1 MEMLEGNAKMLGTSV
16 VNVLENVPGV
26 NNVLSALASDKGG
39 AAAPSWTVTLVVKLP
54 DPGSQSETVTLT
66 VHTQGPMTLEW
77 PGFGGV
83 RAGKAAFGRL
93 PQIEPV
99 LNKSAAAGSPR
110 KASKSM
116 GMASRVLGRSG
127 RVDPES
133 VSRSPK
139 HLEGAHEATGHRDAA
154 MEDVH
159 AMVMAMV
166 DQELREEREQNWPR
180 PAETKSLLTL
190 RDFTGAMLVH
200 NLLLAGA
207 QGKDPRAHKLFLE
220 IVHKIPR
227 LLLDVH
233 DGSLIF
239 HGEGPLHVLAV
250 NGREMDEA
258 EVVEKVLVDC
268 LRTFRRGIAE
278 RKISPEELVSSRQWE
293 DEEVVKSR
301 DTPHTQ
307 GTKSPDTA
315 IPRYDEAMKDGE
327 VKTNYPC
334 AMNSP
339 CSINGKARDQLMRPL
354 LECDANSDG
363 EFFKVAP
370 MKYFGGTPIAYFAV
384 FGMKELLQELVGEP
398 KKVAE
403 ARKKAEFDTSLLPA
417 AQRLRV
423 EQAREKTAI
432 WMQTTLN
439 GMPMPQPMPG
449 PLSPQERYYLVNELR
464 SKHSQYLPIHAVTA
478 SDNHV
483 MYDFMVDICGANDML
498 EVEELSALKLAV
510 VLGKQAMVKHI
521 LKRRLKIAWTWG
533 PVTQYMIPLDEIDTA
548 GKRVMVTGER
558 CLGNLQ
564 LLELVVAPNAKKVTS
579 QMMEDDF
586 MNGFFFKLIETKWYN
601 NGRNWYCLNV
611 GFHFFF
617 TFQLTFLAAPSILD
631 PRLAEPIP
639 SRVNGS
645 QLQLAML
652 LSLILLEEELREIGL
667 WIYVRKLRFTWRQ
680 MLEAPLGRGIAIREL
695 GSCMLLRRAHFRL
708 PMALLTLVA
717 AIIETHISTL
727 HAETEAGDRYGP
739 GSDQSDLMS
748 QARALEEW
756 PNICLAFAAAL
767 AWWLLMLDA
776 FQWSEELGVF
786 SAMVLKMLSGDIL
799 SKFLPLYVPI
809 LLAFT
814 TSMHAINPQKTTHDS
829 RWSSW
834 WQTFESLV
842 LFSLVGEPPDI
853 ALGVE
858 GTGDI
863 HPVDMFW
870 DRHFRPEFTEGL
882 SKFNWSAGG
891 FVILYILFLF
901 VVLLLLI
908 NLLIAMMSSTYENE
922 KDSARLQWR
931 ILFARLVLRYELLN
945 LPLAMLDPKRHETRV
960 MLGKKSDPGFQYT
973 HSPFRSYDKD
983 AHLNLD
989 SEGGDLFADSEG
1001 DGQGAEAPAAGPA
1014 ESAEAKREHVE
1025 AVARRTAEIVL
1036 EQLAQG
1042 GAKHGIDPRAI
1053 ATHFQD
1059 RPGTPPRRMAAS
1071 DREVQRSA
1079 SRSSLPLPLPPVGRC
1094 PPPLKLVQGHAA
1106 FGGPAALPPP
1116 YTPTLGE
1123 GGASAL
1129 NAPSW
1134 RRHRVTSPCASWE

>member
-1 MEMLEGNAKMLGTSV
+1 
-16 VNVLENVPGV
+16 
-26 NNVLSALASDKGG
+26 
-39 AAAPSWTVTLVVKLP
+39 
-54 DPGSQSETVTLT
+54 
-66 VHTQGPMTLEW
+66 
-77 PGFGGV
+77 
-83 RAGKAAFGRL
+83 
-93 PQIEPV
+93 
-99 LNKSAAAGSPR
+99 
-110 KASKSM
+110 
-116 GMASRVLGRSG
+116 
-127 RVDPES
+127 
-133 VSRSPK
+133 
-139 HLEGAHEATGHRDAA
+139 
-154 MEDVH
+154 
-159 AMVMAMV
+159 
-166 DQELREEREQNWPR
+166 
-180 PAETKSLLTL
+180 
-190 RDFTGAMLVH
+190 
-200 NLLLAGA
+200 
-207 QGKDPRAHKLFLE
+207 
-220 IVHKIPR
+220 
-227 LLLDVH
+227 
-233 DGSLIF
+233 
-239 HGEGPLHVLAV
+239 VLAV
-250 NGREMDEA
+250 NGRSMDEA

-645 QLQLAML
+645 
-652 LSLILLEEELREIGL
+652 LILLEEELREIGL

-891 FVILYILFLF
+891 FVILYVLFVL
-901 VVLLLLI
+901 VVLLLMI
-908 NLLIAMMSSTYENE
+908 NLLIAMMSSTYDNE

-960 MLGKKSDPGFQYT
+960 MVGDSKVHDREVYL
-973 HSPFRSYDKD
+973 FRSYDKD
-983 AHLNLD
+983 APLNLD
-989 SEGGDLFADSEG
+989 GKGGDIFADVELELEG
-1001 DGQGAEAPAAGPA
+1001 DDGDKAPPPAGPTEMSEKHVEMVARRLEAKLEDIVLKQLVGLAAPAAGIA
-1014 ESAEAKREHVE
+1014 EGIALLRASQLHAVE
-1025 AVARRTAEIVL
+1025 VKQP
-1036 EQLAQG
+1036 QLHA
-1042 GAKHGIDPRAI
+1042 IDPRAPASHFGDVPRYKAANDMEVARPRPPPPTTVPSWSHQDGHQRLHLGASAPQCLCTSLHLPLCTSLQSLI
-1053 ATHFQD
+1053 ASAQRT
-1059 RPGTPPRRMAAS
+1059 AA
-1071 DREVQRSA
+1071 EVQRSA
-1079 SRSSLPLPLPPVGRC
+1079 NRALLPPVRC
-1094 PPPLKLVQGHAA
+1094 PPPFNSDGSERPRTVQGQLFSQSVSHYDA
-1106 FGGPAALPPP
+1106 
-1116 YTPTLGE
+1116 
-1123 GGASAL
+1123 
-1129 NAPSW
+1129 
-1134 RRHRVTSPCASWE
+1134 